1 MKKIIISIL
10 LMSLKLSAVE
20 TDQYMTWGIE
30 LKDSANVVNE
40 YISTELRNRLK
51 LPKIQKQKTCFQVIK
66 KSAKIFRRP
75 FVQLIES
82 WAEHNLEIDIYPPRS
97 FEGSY
102 KNLSIYRK
110 NVFPFIMPLSST
122 MNINGIYFGTDKIG
136 HFISFGIRYM
146 SMYQKYTKRGLS
158 HDQAIRK
165 LVKFGINS
173 EIYLVGTF
181 ATGVVS
187 FADMEANFQGFLFF
201 SSLCNQNSDFHY
213 KQDKSGRWKLIGELD
228 IRKHITPEFDESYNE
243 NHFRSDRWTGKKG
256 LSVTLKKYCGLTHNF
271 TRKSYYQKNFTKSF
285 NIDYIS
291 ELEKNGELTL
301 RKSKN
306 FSKLCRE

>member
-1 MKKIIISIL
+1 MKKIIIL
-10 LMSLKLSAVE
+10 TVLFSLKLPAVE

-30 LKDSANVVNE
+30 LNDSAKVVNE
-40 YISTELRNRLK
+40 YILNGLRNRLK
-51 LPKIQKQKTCFQVIK
+51 LSKIQKQKTCFQVIK

-82 WAEHNLEIDIYPPRS
+82 WAEHNPEIDVYPARN
-97 FEGSY
+97 FEGRY
-102 KNLSIYRK
+102 RGLSIYRK

-122 MNINGIYFGTDKIG
+122 ININGVYFGTDKLG
-136 HFISFGIRYM
+136 HFISFGVRYM
-146 SMYQKYTKRGLS
+146 SMYQKYIKRGLS

-173 EIYLVGTF
+173 EIYLVGTL

-201 SSLCNQNSDFHY
+201 SSLCSQNSEFHY
-213 KQDKSGRWKLIGELD
+213 EQDKNGRWKLVGDLD
-228 IRKHITPEFDESYNE
+228 IRKYITPEFDESYNE
-243 NHFRSDRWTGKKG
+243 NHFRFDRWKGKKG
-256 LSVTLKKYCGLTHNF
+256 LNVTLKKYCGLTNDF
-271 TRKSYYQKNFTKSF
+271 TRANYYKNNF
-285 NIDYIS
+285 NINYIS

-301 RKSKN
+301 RLSRN
-306 FSKLCRE
+306 FSKLCKE